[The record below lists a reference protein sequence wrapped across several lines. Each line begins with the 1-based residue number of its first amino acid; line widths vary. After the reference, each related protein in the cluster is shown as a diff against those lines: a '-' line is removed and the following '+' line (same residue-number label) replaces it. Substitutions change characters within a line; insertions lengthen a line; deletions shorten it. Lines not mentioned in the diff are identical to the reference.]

1 MLETKVPKD
10 IRVYKTK
17 LVGGLTFRQFI
28 CVVLMILLDL
38 FLYNVILKQAGI
50 SIENIIFLLIFMDVP
65 IAAFGWMEPMGMK
78 MEVYLRKVVLY
89 SLLAPTRRKA
99 VHKIVETKH
108 TVAETTREKRQ
119 RKKNERKN
127 PELKGFK

>member
-108 TVAETTREKRQ
+108 TGA
-119 RKKNERKN
+119 
-127 PELKGFK
+127 